1 MNLDTATSFLRCLG
15 LAAAETR
22 RAGWVTG
29 ACPLGPW
36 RHRDGSGRGS
46 FGLKLASGLCTCFS
60 CQWHGTPFDL
70 LYEMR
75 HLERQRASG
84 RRPDFKAALA
94 LLATGSSAA
103 GRTPSLDERTLDERT
118 WGQREDVVFPESW
131 LTEFEPAFAEGDT
144 GGDVH
149 PYLAARRV
157 PYEVARA
164 LDLRFDPLRQ
174 RVCFPVRDHHGRL
187 RGLHGRSV
195 HDHVTLRY
203 LMYTHD
209 GRCSPEVWLGE
220 SWADPERP
228 LVVVESVFDLARVY
242 EVWPNVVCP
251 LTASLGPTKI
261 ARLRGVKTILPM
273 FDRDA
278 AGARARDKLMRALP
292 GVRFLPVELP
302 YEGCDPADLT
312 AAEVRALIA
321 ASGGAQDATT
331 RNAFTM

>member
-1 MNLDTATSFLRCLG
+1 MNLDTATTFLRCLG
-15 LAAAETR
+15 LAAPNTGR
-22 RAGWVTG
+22 SGWVTG

-60 CQWHGTPFDL
+60 CHWHGVPFDL
-70 LYEMR
+70 LHEMR
-75 HLERQRASG
+75 HLERQRPSG
-84 RRPDFKAALA
+84 RRLDFKGALA
-94 LLATGSSAA
+94 VLASESPAA
-103 GRTPSLDERTLDERT
+103 APAPSLDERT
-118 WGQREDVVFPESW
+118 WGQREEVVFPESW
-131 LTEFEPAFAEGDT
+131 LAEFEPAYAGDE
-144 GGDVH
+144 VH

-157 PYEVARA
+157 PAHVAAA

-174 RVCFPVRDHHGRL
+174 RLCFPVRDHHGRL
-187 RGLHGRSV
+187 RGLHGRTV
-195 HDHVTLRY
+195 HEHVALRY
-203 LMYTHD
+203 LMYTRD

-251 LTASLGPTKI
+251 LTASLGPAKI
-261 ARLRGVKTILPM
+261 ARLSGVRTILPM

-278 AGARARDKLMRALP
+278 AGHRARDRLMRALP

-302 YEGCDPADLT
+302 YDGCDPADLA
-312 AAEVRALIA
+312 AAEVRALLAGPLAGLVGQGA
-321 ASGGAQDATT
+321 AG
-331 RNAFTM
+331 RNVFAM

>member
-1 MNLDTATSFLRCLG
+1 MNLDTATNFLRCLG
-15 LAAAETR
+15 LATPQTR

-60 CQWHGTPFDL
+60 CHWHGVPFDL

-75 HLERQRASG
+75 HLERQRPSG
-84 RRPDFKAALA
+84 RRLDFKGALS
-94 LLATGSSAA
+94 LLANESVPPP
-103 GRTPSLDERTLDERT
+103 TPSLDERTLDERT
-118 WGQREDVVFPESW
+118 WGQREDFVFPEAW
-131 LTEFEPAFAEGDT
+131 LQEFEPAHSD
-144 GGDVH
+144 GDVH

-187 RGLHGRSV
+187 RGLHGRTI

-203 LMYTHD
+203 LMYTLD

-220 SWADPERP
+220 AWADPERS

-251 LTASLGPTKI
+251 LTASLGPAKI
-261 ARLRGVKTILPM
+261 ARLRGARPLLPM

-278 AGARARDKLMRALP
+278 AGHRARDRLMRALP
-292 GVRFLPVELP
+292 EVRFVPIELP
-302 YEGCDPADLT
+302 HENSDPADLT
-312 AAEVRALIA
+312 AAEVRALLA
-321 ASGGAQDATT
+321 DLVGQDATS
-331 RNAFTM
+331 RNDFAM

>member
-1 MNLDTATSFLRCLG
+1 MNLDTGKAFLRCLG
-15 LAAAETR
+15 LAAVETR
-22 RAGWVTG
+22 RTGWLTG

-60 CQWHGTPFDL
+60 CHWHGVPFDL

-84 RRPDFKAALA
+84 RRLDFKGALA
-94 LLATGSSAA
+94 VLAA
-103 GRTPSLDERTLDERT
+103 GSPASAPAPAPSLDERT
-118 WGQREDVVFPESW
+118 WGQREDFVFPESW
-131 LTEFEPAFAEGDT
+131 LAEFEPAFADGE
-144 GGDVH
+144 VH

-157 PYEVARA
+157 PYEVAAA

-174 RVCFPVRDHHGRL
+174 RLCFPVRDYHGRL
-187 RGLHGRSV
+187 RGLHGRTV
-195 HDHVTLRY
+195 HEHVTLRY
-203 LMYTHD
+203 LMYTLD

-220 SWADPERP
+220 AWADPERP

-251 LTASLGPTKI
+251 LTASLGAAKI
-261 ARLRGVKTILPM
+261 ARLSGVRTILPM

-278 AGARARDKLMRALP
+278 AGHRARDRLMRALP

-302 YEGCDPADLT
+302 HENCDPADLT
-312 AAEVRALIA
+312 AAEVRALLAGPLAGLVPQDA
-321 ASGGAQDATT
+321 AS
-331 RNAFTM
+331 RNVFAM

>member
-1 MNLDTATSFLRCLG
+1 MNLDTAKSFLRCLG

-22 RAGWVTG
+22 RSGWVTG

-46 FGLKLASGLCTCFS
+46 FGLKLESGLCNCFS
-60 CQWHGTPFDL
+60 CQWHGTAFDL

-84 RRPDFKAALA
+84 RRLDFKAALA
-94 LLATGSSAA
+94 LLATGSPAA
-103 GRTPSLDERTLDERT
+103 GHTPSLDERT
-118 WGQREDVVFPESW
+118 WGQREDFVFPESW
-131 LTEFEPAFAEGDT
+131 LAEFEPAFADGE
-144 GGDVH
+144 VH

-157 PYEVARA
+157 PYDVARA

-174 RVCFPVRDHHGRL
+174 RLCFPVRDHHGRL
-187 RGLHGRSV
+187 RGLHGRTI

-203 LMYTHD
+203 LMYTLD

-278 AGARARDKLMRALP
+278 AGARARDKLLCALP
-292 GVRFLPVELP
+292 GVRFHPIELP

-312 AAEVRALIA
+312 AAEVRALLA
-321 ASGGAQDATT
+321 NAEVTPRETT
-331 RNAFTM
+331 

>member
-1 MNLDTATSFLRCLG
+1 MNLDTATNFLRCLG
-15 LAAAETR
+15 LAAPQTGR
-22 RAGWVTG
+22 SGWVTG

-60 CQWHGTPFDL
+60 CHWHGVPFDL

-75 HLERQRASG
+75 HLERQRPSG
-84 RRPDFKAALA
+84 RRLDFKGALA
-94 LLATGSSAA
+94 VLASGSSAA
-103 GRTPSLDERTLDERT
+103 APAPSPSLDERT

-131 LTEFEPAFAEGDT
+131 LAEFEPAFAQGEAGDE
-144 GGDVH
+144 VH

-174 RVCFPVRDHHGRL
+174 RLCFPVRDHHGRL
-187 RGLHGRSV
+187 RGLHGRTV
-195 HDHVTLRY
+195 HEHVALRY
-203 LMYTHD
+203 LMYTRD

-220 SWADPERP
+220 AWADPERP

-251 LTASLGPTKI
+251 LTASLGAAKI
-261 ARLRGVKTILPM
+261 ARLAGARTILPM

-278 AGARARDKLMRALP
+278 AGARARDRLMRALP

-302 YEGCDPADLT
+302 YQGCDPADLA
-312 AAEVRALIA
+312 AAEVRALLA
-321 ASGGAQDATT
+321 GPLAGLVPQDAAA
-331 RNAFTM
+331 RNVFAM